1 MDGTTLSKSSNKEKM
16 KEYYHKNKKWKNNIM
31 KKIKNKNVNMD
42 EIVIN
47 FFLQKKGKKKR
58 KKKREFDLN
67 CYKKLKPTLWYV
79 KETKN
84 YT

>member
-1 MDGTTLSKSSNKEKM
+1 
-16 KEYYHKNKKWKNNIM
+16 M

-47 FFLQKKGKKKR
+47 FFLQKKGKKKK

-67 CYKKLKPTLWYV
+67 CYKKLKPTL
-79 KETKN
+79 
-84 YT
+84 